1 MLCFVSRSDQ
11 NGWSAFLMACAL
23 GHLDVAR
30 WLVTDA
36 GSDARSERT
45 NVSRRSSYGVPCVSL
60 LRRER

>member
-1 MLCFVSRSDQ
+1 MLGGGADQ
-11 NGWSAFLMACAL
+11 DGSTALLVACAD
-23 GHLDVAR
+23 GHLDVVR

-45 NVSRRSSYGVPCVSL
+45 YVSCTSSYSVPCVSL